1 MITKASIMAEE
12 DDEYF
17 LPLKDQRVFG
27 AGIKRKRIAFVPSST
42 LESVASPP
50 TKAAATTSHDIYLSI
65 IEKKRGG
72 DAQNSETQSPTGTP
86 MAEAPPCLCPIC
98 HLPLSAADADTD
110 TATGLTLPKPS
121 HESSIAHQVCL
132 SHSHPPSHL
141 DRQHVGLK
149 YLSSYGWDPDSR
161 QGLGPRGEGIRAPI
175 KGKLKNDTT
184 GLGVDTNS
192 GAKTPK
198 QSPPVVRLNAKQV
211 RQQEAE
217 AKKREAKLREAFYGK
232 DLEQYLGPS

>member
-1 MITKASIMAEE
+1 MAEE

-42 LESVASPP
+42 LESVASTP
-50 TKAAATTSHDIYLSI
+50 TKAAATTSHDRYLSI
-65 IEKKRGG
+65 IEKKHGR
-72 DAQNSETQSPTGTP
+72 DAQSTEAQSSTATPISEALQN
-86 MAEAPPCLCPIC
+86 LCPIC
-98 HLPLSAADADTD
+98 HLPLSTSDTSIG
-110 TATGLTLPKPS
+110 TATSPTLSKSS

-141 DRQHVGLK
+141 DREHVGLK

-161 QGLGPRGEGIRAPI
+161 QGLGVRGEGIRAPI
-175 KGKLKNDTT
+175 KGKIKNDTT
-184 GLGVDTNS
+184 GLGVDAKS
-192 GAKTPK
+192 GMKAQK
-198 QSPPVVRLNAKQV
+198 QPQPVVRLNAKQV
-211 RQQEAE
+211 RLQEVE
-217 AKKREAKLREAFYGK
+217 RKKREAKLRDAFYGK

>member
-1 MITKASIMAEE
+1 MAEE

-17 LPLKDQRVFG
+17 LPLEDQRVFG

-42 LESVASPP
+42 LESVASTP
-50 TKAAATTSHDIYLSI
+50 TKAVATTSHDRYLSI

-72 DAQNSETQSPTGTP
+72 DAQSTEAQSPTATP
-86 MAEAPPCLCPIC
+86 ISEAPQNLCPIC
-98 HLPLSAADADTD
+98 HLPLSASDTGTD
-110 TATGLTLPKPS
+110 TATNSTLSKSS

-141 DRQHVGLK
+141 DREHVGLK

-161 QGLGPRGEGIRAPI
+161 QGLGVRGEGIRAPI
-175 KGKLKNDTT
+175 KGKIKNDTT
-184 GLGVDTNS
+184 GLGVDAKS
-192 GAKTPK
+192 GAKTQK
-198 QSPPVVRLNAKQV
+198 QPQPVVRLNAKQV
-211 RQQEAE
+211 RLQEAE
-217 AKKREAKLREAFYGK
+217 EKKREARLRDAFYGK

>member
-1 MITKASIMAEE
+1 MAEE

-17 LPLKDQRVFG
+17 LPLEDQRVFG

-42 LESVASPP
+42 LESVVSTP
-50 TKAAATTSHDIYLSI
+50 TKAAATTSHDRYLSI

-72 DAQNSETQSPTGTP
+72 DAQSTEAQSPQN
-86 MAEAPPCLCPIC
+86 LCPVC
-98 HLPLSAADADTD
+98 HLPLSASDIDTD
-110 TATGLTLPKPS
+110 TATNSTLSKSS

-141 DRQHVGLK
+141 DREHVGLK

-161 QGLGPRGEGIRAPI
+161 QGLGVRGEGIRAPI
-175 KGKLKNDTT
+175 KGKIKNDTT
-184 GLGVDTNS
+184 GLGVDTKS
-192 GAKTPK
+192 GVKTRK
-198 QSPPVVRLNAKQV
+198 QPQPVVRLNAKQV
-211 RQQEAE
+211 RLQVAE
-217 AKKREAKLREAFYGK
+217 GKKREAKLRDAFYGK

>member
-1 MITKASIMAEE
+1 MAEE

-17 LPLKDQRVFG
+17 LPLEDQRVFG

-42 LESVASPP
+42 LESVTSTP
-50 TKAAATTSHDIYLSI
+50 TKAVATTSHDRYLSI

-72 DAQNSETQSPTGTP
+72 DVQSTEAQSPTVTP
-86 MAEAPPCLCPIC
+86 TAEAPQNLCPIC
-98 HLPLSAADADTD
+98 HLPLSASDSSTD
-110 TATGLTLPKPS
+110 TATNSTLSKPS

-141 DRQHVGLK
+141 DRDHVGLK

-161 QGLGPRGEGIRAPI
+161 QGLGVRGEGIRVPL
-175 KGKLKNDTT
+175 KGRIKNDTT
-184 GLGVDTNS
+184 GLGVDTKS
-192 GAKTPK
+192 GVKTQKKP
-198 QSPPVVRLNAKQV
+198 QPVVRLNAKQV

-217 AKKREAKLREAFYGK
+217 GKKREAKLRDAFYGK

>member
-1 MITKASIMAEE
+1 MAEE

-17 LPLKDQRVFG
+17 LPLEDQRVFG

-42 LESVASPP
+42 LESVASTP
-50 TKAAATTSHDIYLSI
+50 TKAVATTSHDRYLSI

-72 DAQNSETQSPTGTP
+72 DAQSTEAQSPTTTSI
-86 MAEAPPCLCPIC
+86 AEASQTFCPIC
-98 HLPLSAADADTD
+98 QLPLNASDTGTD
-110 TATGLTLPKPS
+110 TTTNSTLSKSS

-141 DRQHVGLK
+141 NREHVGLK

-161 QGLGPRGEGIRAPI
+161 QGLGIRGEGIRAPL
-175 KGKLKNDTT
+175 KGKIKNNTT
-184 GLGVDTNS
+184 GLGVDTES
-192 GAKTPK
+192 RVKPQK
-198 QSPPVVRLNAKQV
+198 QPQPVVRLNAKQV

-217 AKKREAKLREAFYGK
+217 GKKREAKLKDAFYGK